1 VKYQQDKYAEDYSE
15 GDHVAVKWGQFISAA
30 IWLTVCYYLLAL
42 LVVFNFYVLVIVY
55 LTMVSNFFNKRTPLC
70 GVRLSGL
77 GREGFFAIEQLSS
90 PPYSVDYIFNR
101 YIYCLVLVISY
112 TVVVLETSLEIPRY
126 CRP

>member
-1 VKYQQDKYAEDYSE
+1 MRGS
-15 GDHVAVKWGQFISAA
+15 
-30 IWLTVCYYLLAL
+30 
-42 LVVFNFYVLVIVY
+42 VI
-55 LTMVSNFFNKRTPLC
+55 RA
-70 GVRLSGL
+70 GA
-77 GREGFFAIEQLSS
+77 EGFFAIEQLSS